1 MQTKIELPLE
11 KKYTLTIR
19 EAAVYFN
26 IGEKRLRRIAEDHI
40 GEIALFSGNKI
51 LILRAKF
58 EEFICSLPEI

>member
-58 EEFICSLPEI
+58 EEYISCLPEI